1 MHRHAVEIFFQNMF
15 SHGQKKKNVKKKKK
29 SLKLM
34 HIFHLKH
41 KKAYAYYS
49 NPLSKSFASQT

>member
-15 SHGQKKKNVKKKKK
+15 SHGQKKKKK

-41 KKAYAYYS
+41 AKAYAHYS